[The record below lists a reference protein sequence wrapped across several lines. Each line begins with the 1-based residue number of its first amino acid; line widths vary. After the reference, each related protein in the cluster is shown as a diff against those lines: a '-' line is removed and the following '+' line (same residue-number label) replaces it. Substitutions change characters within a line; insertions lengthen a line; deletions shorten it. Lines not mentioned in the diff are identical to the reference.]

1 MSRARRTVSRRRGA
15 VLAVGL
21 LVALLTAGCGVRPTD
36 VITGR
41 SAVSGP
47 SAGEGLYLI
56 ADGELALVV
65 RPAKNA
71 PASPLETLVLL
82 ATGPTE
88 AERSAGFTSEVPA
101 DIAPVSMTPSAD
113 EPGITVRMKGAVL
126 PLSTLAA
133 NQIICTVALSSQQIS
148 YAPVTLA
155 GSDGARP
162 PWSCP
167 IE

>member
-1 MSRARRTVSRRRGA
+1 MSRRRGTRA
-15 VLAVGL
+15 LLAVAL
-21 LVALLTAGCGVRPTD
+21 LVGLLTAGCGVRPSD

-47 SAGEGLYLI
+47 SAGGGIYLI
-56 ADGELALVV
+56 ANGELALVV
-65 RPAKNA
+65 RPAKIV
-71 PASPLETLVLL
+71 PESPLDTLVLL
-82 ATGPTE
+82 AAGPTE

-101 DIAPVSMTPSAD
+101 DAAPVSMTPSTD
-113 EPGITVRMKGAVL
+113 EPGITVRIKGAVL

-133 NQIICTVALSSQQIS
+133 NQIICTVALAGQQASS
-148 YAPVTLA
+148 APVTLV
-155 GSDGARP
+155 GSDGTRP

>member
-1 MSRARRTVSRRRGA
+1 MSRRRGA
-15 VLAVGL
+15 RALLAVGL

-47 SAGEGLYLI
+47 SAEGGVYLI

-65 RPAKNA
+65 RPTKNV
-71 PASPLETLVLL
+71 PPSPLETLALL
-82 ATGPTE
+82 AAGPTE
-88 AERSAGFTSEVPA
+88 AERTAGFTSEVPS

-113 EPGITVRMKGAVL
+113 EPGVTVRMKGAVL

-133 NQIICTVALSSQQIS
+133 NQIICTAALTSQQFN

-155 GSDGARP
+155 GADGARP